1 MPKKKYA
8 EKIKSHIK
16 CVIIKK
22 FKVDV
27 TNPLLF
33 PEEATMWKSF
43 LAELVE
49 QNRSETSHHEE
60 VNPETIR
67 KIYQI
72 IVNVWEALKA
82 RGTDAYAEKLSIV
95 PVDYQ
100 AKLHVILQ
108 RGIMLILQ
116 MFEVRRGN
124 ENMEFL
130 ETTSFKVFDDN
141 IYDFK
146 YIRKVNPEAEKNNKE
161 GSNSKCH
168 GVIPCIVVADGFNP
182 GEVFQWYLEHLPQK
196 GTNKDGK
203 RYLFPKPR
211 PLSKG
216 FNIHNPEDQMYEANM
231 KGKTDFGF

>member
-8 EKIKSHIK
+8 EKINSHIK

-43 LAELVE
+43 LKELVE
-49 QNRSETSHHEE
+49 QNRSETTHHEE
-60 VNPETIR
+60 VHPATMK
-67 KIYQI
+67 KIYQLV
-72 IVNVWEALKA
+72 VNVWEALKA
-82 RGTDAYAEKLSIV
+82 RETDAYSEKLSLV
-95 PVDYQ
+95 PPEYH
-100 AKLHVILQ
+100 AKLHVLLH

-116 MFEVRRGN
+116 MFEVCRGN

-130 ETTSFKVFDDN
+130 EATSFKIFEDDIFD
-141 IYDFK
+141 FQ
-146 YIRKVNPEAEKNNKE
+146 YIRKVNPEAEKNNQG

-168 GVIPCIVVADGFNP
+168 GVIPCIVVAETFNP
-182 GEVFQWYLEHLPQK
+182 GEVFRWYLEHLPQK
-196 GTNKDGK
+196 GNKKDGK

-211 PLSKG
+211 TCSKE
-216 FNIHNPEDQMYEANM
+216 FNLHSPDELMYETNM
-231 KGKTDFGF
+231 KGKTGFGF